1 MPTFD
6 QLHIIAPLKKS
17 LQEQGFHTPTPIQIQ
32 GIPAI
37 LQGRDL
43 LGLAQTGSG
52 KTAAYLLPILQ
63 MLAPLPAPPKGAPYA
78 LVIAPT
84 RELALQIESQCRLL
98 SKNVS
103 VHCEGIVGGMKPEPQ
118 IKKIHARPIDVLIAT
133 PGRLLDLIT
142 KKHLSIESTPL
153 LVLDEV
159 DRMLDMGFLPDI
171 NRLYAL
177 LPKKKQCL
185 FFSATFPYLISKIA
199 HKLLYKPLRIEI
211 KPSEQSNDITQ
222 TVMFVQLQNKFPLLL
237 SLLQQH
243 QEPSIVFTK
252 TKKTAQRLC
261 LLLQKAGLSVTSI
274 HGDKSQNERIKAMN
288 TFSNQEYSILVAT
301 DIAARGIDIE
311 HVRYVYN
318 HNIPPTP
325 EAYTHRIGRTGRAG
339 KKGYSISLCDVSEA
353 NNLVRIEVR
362 TGATIIDDVEHK
374 WHCPQSFQQTI
385 IHRTEE
391 LQKKPPKQKNKKR
404 GSQKRNAKSRRRR

>member
-1 MPTFD
+1 MPNFD
-6 QLHIIAPLKKS
+6 QLHLIKPLKKS
-17 LQEQGFHTPTPIQIQ
+17 LQEQGFHVPTPIQLQ
-32 GIPAI
+32 SIPAI
-37 LQGRDL
+37 LQGRDIL
-43 LGLAQTGSG
+43 ALAQTGSG

-63 MLAPLPAPPKGAPYA
+63 MLAPLTAPPKGAPYA
-78 LVIAPT
+78 LVVAPT

-98 SKNVS
+98 SKHVS

-118 IKKIHARPIDVLIAT
+118 IQKIQARPIDVLIAT
-133 PGRLLDLIT
+133 PGRLLDLIA
-142 KKHLSIESTPL
+142 KKYISITSTPL

-185 FFSATFPYLISKIA
+185 FFSATFPAQMSKIA
-199 HKLLYKPLRIEI
+199 HRLLYKPIRIEV
-211 KPSEQSNDITQ
+211 KPSNQPNNITQ
-222 TVMFVQLQNKFPLLL
+222 KVMFVQLQNKFPLLL

-261 LLLQKAGLSVTSI
+261 LLLQKEGLSVTSI
-274 HGDKSQNERIKAMN
+274 HGDKSQHERVKAMN
-288 TFSNQEYSILVAT
+288 AFAHQERSILVAT

-311 HVRYVYN
+311 HVQYVYN

-325 EAYTHRIGRTGRAG
+325 ETYTHRIGRTGRAG

-353 NNLVRIEVR
+353 NNLVQVEVR

-391 LQKKPPKQKNKKR
+391 LQKKPPNKK
-404 GSQKRNAKSRRRR
+404 SPKRNSHKRKPRRRR